1 MTSAAL
7 QWIAVLAM
15 AVDHV
20 GYLLFPEIPLLRAFG
35 RISFSH
41 LFFFCWR
48 RASATRRIEKNTRFC
63 LAVFAVL
70 SELPYELFLYGPE
83 RLGTLFP
90 MKNILFS
97 LLLAFGALW
106 CAERGGGFFFGAA
119 LLALGAELGG
129 FSYGAYGV
137 ALPLCFYFCSR
148 AFLGEEK
155 MKMPG
160 GSGAVGSCASTACT
174 VLYCAAHGS
183 MFQIWAVF
191 AAVPLFFYNGKRGGG
206 CPGISSMCFIQP
218 ICCFWFCSMSWSC
231 RKISALCCHQRAFAV

>member
-35 RISFSH
+35 RISFPIFSFLLAEGFRH
-41 LFFFCWR
+41 TSDRKKYALR
-48 RASATRRIEKNTRFC
+48 

-155 MKMPG
+155 NEDAGWKRG
-160 GSGAVGSCASTACT
+160 LLAAALLTACT

-191 AAVPLFFYNGKRGGG
+191 AAVPLFFYNGKRGRRM
-206 CPGISSMCFIQP
+206 PRY
-218 ICCFWFCSMSWSC
+218 FCSMSWSC

>member
-35 RISFSH
+35 RISFPIFSFLLAEGFRH
-41 LFFFCWR
+41 TSDRKKYALR
-48 RASATRRIEKNTRFC
+48 

-155 MKMPG
+155 NEDAGWKRG
-160 GSGAVGSCASTACT
+160 LLAAALLTACT
-174 VLYCAAHGS
+174 VLYCAAHSS

-191 AAVPLFFYNGKRGGG
+191 AAVPLFFYNGERGRRM
-206 CPGISSMCFIQP
+206 PRYFFYVFYPAHLLFLVPVSYTHLTLPTI
-218 ICCFWFCSMSWSC
+218 
-231 RKISALCCHQRAFAV
+231 A

>member
-35 RISFSH
+35 RISFPIFSFLLAEGFRH
-41 LFFFCWR
+41 TSDRKKYALR
-48 RASATRRIEKNTRFC
+48 

-129 FSYGAYGV
+129 FSYGVYGV

-155 MKMPG
+155 NEDAGWKRG
-160 GSGAVGSCASTACT
+160 LLAAVLLTACT

-191 AAVPLFFYNGKRGGG
+191 AAVPLFFYNGERGRRM
-206 CPGISSMCFIQP
+206 PRYFFYVFYP
-218 ICCFWFCSMSWSC
+218 AHLLF
-231 RKISALCCHQRAFAV
+231 LVLLNVLVLP

>member
-35 RISFSH
+35 RISFPIFSFLLAEGFRH
-41 LFFFCWR
+41 TSDRKKYALR
-48 RASATRRIEKNTRFC
+48 

-137 ALPLCFYFCSR
+137 AL
-148 AFLGEEK
+148 FLFLQ
-155 MKMPG
+155 PG
-160 GSGAVGSCASTACT
+160 
-174 VLYCAAHGS
+174 L
-183 MFQIWAVF
+183 
-191 AAVPLFFYNGKRGGG
+191 PRGG
-206 CPGISSMCFIQP
+206 
-218 ICCFWFCSMSWSC
+218 
-231 RKISALCCHQRAFAV
+231 KK